1 MSGAIVE
8 LLGGRVGSE
17 AQDATTTDASESTRA
32 GDEQEAKGLHCQ
44 EPVDSGTFASARSM
58 GRGSRRDLAMRVANE
73 ARSLRGAAVRGALL
87 RSCAP
92 RQRGLRDVAE
102 REPVMKNVSRLAEHD
117 PDLRPGLG
125 TLRLSA
131 IQ

>member
-1 MSGAIVE
+1 
-8 LLGGRVGSE
+8 
-17 AQDATTTDASESTRA
+17 
-32 GDEQEAKGLHCQ
+32 
-44 EPVDSGTFASARSM
+44 
-58 GRGSRRDLAMRVANE
+58 MRVANE

-92 RQRGLRDVAE
+92 RQRSLRDVAE